1 MVAFHDTSRHARV
14 QNLWNFDRNH
24 CPGFDVESH
33 HCEWTGD
40 TRSVHGGRSCRESF
54 VTQWA
59 LGGRRALEDTAM
71 FTSQNT
77 EGYAQEEL
85 DELNDLLA
93 ELLAA
98 LTDAERQ
105 DKSIVDR
112 VSGKIL
118 AHYDMRTVE

>member
-1 MVAFHDTSRHARV
+1 MPGSSVA
-14 QNLWNFDRNH
+14 
-24 CPGFDVESH
+24 
-33 HCEWTGD
+33 
-40 TRSVHGGRSCRESF
+40 
-54 VTQWA
+54 QWA
-59 LGGRRALEDTAM
+59 RGGLRALEDTAM
-71 FTSQNT
+71 FTLQNT

>member
-1 MVAFHDTSRHARV
+1 
-14 QNLWNFDRNH
+14 
-24 CPGFDVESH
+24 
-33 HCEWTGD
+33 
-40 TRSVHGGRSCRESF
+40 
-54 VTQWA
+54 
-59 LGGRRALEDTAM
+59 M

-85 DELNDLLA
+85 DELNDVLA

>member
-1 MVAFHDTSRHARV
+1 LHFTIHLGTREYKIYGILIAIIVRALMWRV
-14 QNLWNFDRNH
+14 II
-24 CPGFDVESH
+24 
-33 HCEWTGD
+33 CEWTGD

-59 LGGRRALEDTAM
+59 RGGRRALEDTAM

-85 DELNDLLA
+85 DELNDVLA